1 MANELLK
8 LFTNNLKRE
17 CGLAPVSGLGCPFC
31 HQTPP
36 KLSEMVGPI
45 TLEVHRIEQQ
55 AKALHDLTGQILATL
70 RVNMLR
76 GTLTS
81 ADDKQLE
88 QLMESWGKQRQSAKA
103 A

>member
-1 MANELLK
+1 MKPEANK
-8 LFTNNLKRE
+8 KKRPM
-17 CGLAPVSGLGCPFC
+17 PVGSGAGLGCPFC